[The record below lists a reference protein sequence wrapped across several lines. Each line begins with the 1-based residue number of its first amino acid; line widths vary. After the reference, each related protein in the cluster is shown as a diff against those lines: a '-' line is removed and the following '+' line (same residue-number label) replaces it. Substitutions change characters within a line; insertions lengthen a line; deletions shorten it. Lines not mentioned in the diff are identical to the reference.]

1 MRPARDS
8 ARTGPAE
15 FGGRALRKA
24 YARRD
29 VVNGVSLRVRRGAI
43 CGLLGPS
50 GSGKSTIFRILSGIE
65 RPDEGMVFHGDTNI
79 TGLGIDARARLGVG
93 YVQQSPDLF
102 LSLTTRENL
111 VIALEARGAAG
122 RDIDHM
128 LSVIARTFLLEEF
141 LSAPV
146 GTLSGGQRKLVEI
159 GFSMCARPRFL
170 LLDEPFAK
178 LDPIN
183 VETICGRLRLLAR
196 AGVGILLTD
205 HKARTAL
212 ALADHVN
219 IIDDG
224 IIVTSGPCSQVAAS
238 DILRTVFLGESS
250 TA

>member
-1 MRPARDS
+1 MMGLNEISIRI
-8 ARTGPAE
+8 
-15 FGGRALRKA
+15 GGRLLIDNASVQLPERG
-24 YARRD
+24 RVGLVGR
-29 VVNGVSLRVRRGAI
+29 NGT
-43 CGLLGPS
+43 
-50 GSGKSTIFRILSGIE
+50 GKSTLLKAILGEIPLEMGAIRQRTAARIGTVAQEAPSGKTTPLEHVLSANRERTSLLAELEDTDDGLCIAAIHERLNEIGAHAAPARAARILA
-65 RPDEGMVFHGDTNI
+65 
-79 TGLGIDARARLGVG
+79 GLGFDEAAQNQPLDSFSGGWRMRV
-93 YVQQSPDLF
+93 
-102 LSLTTRENL
+102 
-111 VIALEARGAAG
+111 ALAAG
-122 RDIDHM
+122 
-128 LSVIARTFLLEEF
+128 L
-141 LSAPV
+141 
-146 GTLSGGQRKLVEI
+146 
-159 GFSMCARPRFL
+159 FSEPDFL